1 MAKIAPFKGVLYNKE
16 RVRNIGVVATPPY
29 DVITPE
35 DQNRFYKKHKNS
47 IIRLELGKQFSE
59 DNQSNNCYTRAAKF
73 FKEWLDNGI
82 LLKEA
87 VPSIYFYELV
97 YPVDGEKKTLS
108 GLICL
113 ASLDKGLMPH
123 ENTHKGP
130 RDDRLNLLRA
140 CGASFSQIFGLYP
153 DKENSI
159 INRMDSFA
167 RKLGPKIDVKDEANI
182 QHRVWQISDS
192 AMIRYIID
200 AMNDKSLYI
209 ADGHHRY
216 ETALNYRNEMK
227 KKHRKAGS
235 KEAFNYVMVFLTSI
249 QHSGLML
256 LPTHRLINYKKPIN
270 FAILE
275 KNFKIHEFKI
285 SGDEESA
292 RKSLLAEM
300 KKIGEKGHAF
310 GMLYPKNRSY
320 YLLTLKSEAV
330 LNAYSDKTHS
340 SAWNRL
346 DVSILHRLI
355 IENVFKIKNN
365 SESRIVYEQDDNVA
379 AKRVLDEEFDICLF
393 LNPTKINEV
402 IAIAK
407 AKDKMPQ
414 KSTYFFPKPLTG
426 LVMNKIEGETVED
439 IS

>member
-16 RVRNIGVVATPPY
+16 RIKNVGLVATPPY

-35 DQNRFYKKHKNS
+35 DQNRFYKKHKNN

-59 DNQSNNCYTRAAKF
+59 DNTSNNCYTRAARF
-73 FKEWLDNGI
+73 FEEWFANGI
-82 LLKEA
+82 LLKED
-87 VPSIYFYELV
+87 VPSIYLYELI
-97 YPVDGEKKTLS
+97 YPVSDEKKTLS
-108 GLICL
+108 GFICL
-113 ASLDKGLMPH
+113 ASLDEGLMPH

-130 RDDRLNLLRA
+130 REDRLNLLRA

-153 DKENSI
+153 DKENSV
-159 INRMDSFA
+159 INRMDTFVK
-167 RKLGPKIDVKDEANI
+167 RLEPKIDIKDEAGI

-192 AMIRYIID
+192 AMISYIKD

-216 ETALNYRNEMK
+216 ETALNYRNEMIK
-227 KKHRKAGS
+227 KYGKTTG
-235 KEAFNYVMVFLTSI
+235 KEAFNYIMVFLTSI
-249 QHSGLML
+249 EHRGLML

-275 KNFKIHEFKI
+275 KNFKIDEFKI
-285 SGDEESA
+285 AGDEESA
-292 RKSLLAEM
+292 RKRLLTEM

-310 GMLYPKNRSY
+310 GILYPKNRSY
-320 YLLTLKSEAV
+320 YLLTLKSEAA
-330 LNAYSDKTHS
+330 LDAYSDKTHS

-355 IENVFKIKNN
+355 MEDLFKIKNN
-365 SESRIVYEQDDNVA
+365 SEGKIAYEQDDAIA
-379 AKRVLDEEFDICLF
+379 AKRVLNGEFDICLF
-393 LNPTKINEV
+393 LNPTKISEV
-402 IAIAK
+402 IEVAK

-426 LVMNKIEGETVED
+426 LVINKIEGEEVED

>member
-1 MAKIAPFKGVLYNKE
+1 MAKIAPLKGVLYNKE
-16 RVRNIGVVATPPY
+16 RIRNVGLVAAPPY

-35 DQNRFYKKHKNS
+35 DQNRFYKKHKNN

-59 DNQSNNCYTRAAKF
+59 DNTSNNCYTRAAKF
-73 FKEWLDNGI
+73 FEEWLDKSI
-82 LLKEA
+82 LLKDDI
-87 VPSIYFYELV
+87 PSIYLYELIYSV
-97 YPVDGEKKTLS
+97 NNEEKILS
-108 GLICL
+108 GFICL
-113 ASLDKGLMPH
+113 ASLDEGLMPH

-130 RDDRLNLLRA
+130 REDRLNLLRA

-159 INRMDSFA
+159 INRMDSFVK
-167 RKLGPKIDVKDEANI
+167 RLEPRIDIKDEAGI
-182 QHRVWQISDS
+182 QHRIWQISDTD
-192 AMIRYIID
+192 MVNYIKE
-200 AMNDKSLYI
+200 AMNEKSLYI

-216 ETALNYRNEMK
+216 ETALNYRNEMIK
-227 KKHRKAGS
+227 KYGKVTG
-235 KEAFNYVMVFLTSI
+235 KEAFNYIMVFLTSI
-249 QHSGLML
+249 EHPDLML

-275 KNFKIHEFKI
+275 KNFKVDEFKI
-285 SGDEESA
+285 AGDEESA
-292 RKSLLAEM
+292 RKRLLAEM
-300 KKIGEKGHAF
+300 KKVGEKGHAF

-330 LNAYSDKTHS
+330 LDAYSDKTHS

-365 SESRIVYEQDDNVA
+365 SEGRIVYEQDDNIA
-379 AKRVLDEEFDICLF
+379 AKKVLNGEYDICLF

-402 IAIAK
+402 IEIAK

-426 LVMNKIEGETVED
+426 LVMNKIAGETVED

>member
-1 MAKIAPFKGVLYNKE
+1 MAKIAPLKGVLYNKE
-16 RVRNIGVVATPPY
+16 RIRNVGLVATPPY

-35 DQNRFYKKHKNS
+35 DQNRFYKKHKNN

-59 DNQSNNCYTRAAKF
+59 DNISHSCYTRAAKF
-73 FKEWLDNGI
+73 FEEWLDKGI
-82 LLKEA
+82 LLKEDI
-87 VPSIYFYELV
+87 PSIYLYELI
-97 YPVDGEKKTLS
+97 YPLNNEKKNLS
-108 GLICL
+108 GFICL
-113 ASLDKGLMPH
+113 ASLDEGLMPH

-159 INRMDSFA
+159 INRMDSFVK
-167 RKLGPKIDVKDEANI
+167 RLEPRIDIKDEAGI
-182 QHRVWQISDS
+182 QHRIWQITDS

-216 ETALNYRNEMK
+216 ETALNYRNEMIK
-227 KKHRKAGS
+227 KYGKTTG
-235 KEAFNYVMVFLTSI
+235 KEAFNYIMVFLTSI
-249 QHSGLML
+249 EHHDLML

-275 KNFKIHEFKI
+275 KNFKVDEFKI
-285 SGDEESA
+285 AGDEESA
-292 RKSLLAEM
+292 RKRLLAEM
-300 KKIGEKGHAF
+300 KKVGEKGHAF

-320 YLLTLKSEAV
+320 YLLTLKSEAA
-330 LNAYSDKTHS
+330 LDAYSDKTHS

-365 SESRIVYEQDDNVA
+365 SEGRIVYEQDDNIA
-379 AKRVLDEEFDICLF
+379 AKRVL
-393 LNPTKINEV
+393 
-402 IAIAK
+402 
-407 AKDKMPQ
+407 
-414 KSTYFFPKPLTG
+414 
-426 LVMNKIEGETVED
+426 
-439 IS
+439 

>member
-16 RVRNIGVVATPPY
+16 RVRNIGLVATPPY

-35 DQNRFYKKHKNS
+35 DQNRFYKKHKNN
-47 IIRLELGKQFSE
+47 IVRLELGKQFSE
-59 DNQSNNCYTRAAKF
+59 DNASNNCYTRAAKF
-73 FKEWLDNGI
+73 FEEWLDKDI
-82 LLKEA
+82 LLKEGI
-87 VPSIYFYELV
+87 PSIYLYELV
-97 YPVDGEKKTLS
+97 YSVNNEEKTLS
-108 GLICL
+108 GFICL
-113 ASLDKGLMPH
+113 ASLDEGLMPH

-159 INRMDSFA
+159 INKMDSFV
-167 RKLGPKIDVKDEANI
+167 RRLGPKIDVKDEANT

-192 AMIRYIID
+192 AMIRYIKD
-200 AMNDKSLYI
+200 AMNNKSLYI

-216 ETALNYRNEMK
+216 ETALNYRNEMIK
-227 KKHRKAGS
+227 KYGKTTG
-235 KEAFNYVMVFLTSI
+235 KEAFNYIMVFLTSI
-249 QHSGLML
+249 EHRGLML
-256 LPTHRLINYKKPIN
+256 LPTHRLINYKKTIN

-275 KNFKIHEFKI
+275 KNFKVDEFKI
-285 SGDEESA
+285 AGDEESA
-292 RKSLLAEM
+292 RKRLLTEM

-310 GMLYPKNRSY
+310 GLLYPKNRSY
-320 YLLTLKSEAV
+320 YLLTLKSEAA
-330 LNAYSDKTHS
+330 LDAYSDKTHS

-355 IENVFKIKNN
+355 IEDVFKIKNN
-365 SESRIVYEQDDNVA
+365 SEGKIVYEQDDNIA
-379 AKRVLDEEFDICLF
+379 AKRVLNGEFDICLF
-393 LNPTKINEV
+393 LNPTKIAEV
-402 IAIAK
+402 IEIAK

-426 LVMNKIEGETVED
+426 LVMNKIEGEEVED